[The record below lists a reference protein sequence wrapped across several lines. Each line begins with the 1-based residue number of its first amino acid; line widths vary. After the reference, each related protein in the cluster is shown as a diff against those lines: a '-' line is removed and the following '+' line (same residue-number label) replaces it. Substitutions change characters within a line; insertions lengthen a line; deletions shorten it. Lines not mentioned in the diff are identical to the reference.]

1 MVSIFDPWFAHSQIS
16 LVELWG
22 VSGDKGLIRPGRCL
36 ALGSHIDTHI
46 HTCTLLPHPS
56 TSLDAQCL
64 SGRRDRLKERVQ
76 SLTYPPPRAS
86 VCTPVEANVS
96 IYQEGRSTGSMTPLG
111 HCERKGRYVWLD

>member
-76 SLTYPPPRAS
+76 SLTYPPPEPQFAPLSKPMLAFTRRAG
-86 VCTPVEANVS
+86 VQV
-96 IYQEGRSTGSMTPLG
+96 L
-111 HCERKGRYVWLD
+111 